1 MNDRTN
7 SDREGR
13 KSTGKRPGPRLSACQ
28 WCGKVSCNHC
38 RCTGQVNCS
47 HAPGE
52 MCKNPRYKRRLVC
65 NPCEKN
71 KLKYLQQCQKRAE
84 KKTSTCVFGRLWL
97 DSAPPAAYGAISSVQ
112 NDKVF
117 PSRDEH
123 GVISSSPNI
132 AILFYNSNMLL
143 SLLPFST
150 FQGSLAQLRVAI
162 NNLMLLVMNVHF
174 FFIRDQE
181 IINTE
186 DVLSL
191 GLLIRRNFLFALK
204 ILFAVISSN
213 FQSIALDVF
222 SFMFQTT
229 PNR

>member
-28 WCGKVSCNHC
+28 WCGKVSCSHC

-84 KKTSTCVFGRLWL
+84 KKANPAS
-97 DSAPPAAYGAISSVQ
+97 SAAYGVISSVQ

-186 DVLSL
+186 DVLAL
-191 GLLIRRNFLFALK
+191 GLLTLRNFRFALK
-204 ILFAVISSN
+204 ILFAVISSS
-213 FQSIALDVF
+213 FQSIVLDVF
-222 SFMFQTT
+222 SFMSQTT